1 MNKEVEAQPRGNWV
15 QKRIRNWLSR
25 RSVNYEIFGIENL
38 TGVNPET
45 GAEKTRNL
53 RSLLSQGETAIIL
66 PNHPSYGDF
75 PTYASVV
82 SKEQDLQEFMGTLVI
97 SEKYTNNPILGAPI
111 RALSYGLDLR
121 VESVNPHKYGGDKK
135 KSGMNSKAQEHVRQ
149 SQVGIAVMQGTHSV
163 EMQPARWGSV
173 RWWEGKTYLVP
184 VAFRGT
190 DKQWQGG
197 LSGFF
202 RYIKRGKAEQKAT
215 LIIGEPVSVSNMEKV
230 AEVYSEGDPD
240 PKALEK
246 NRVDFPTQLI
256 VDLHNEYVR
265 SRSLEDDPEET
276 KYTKG
281 YYEERSKYLA
291 DHPITLNL
299 NTLSNL
305 GEVVVKQED
314 EKAPE
319 PFEERSIKPLPRL
332 RFEPGSAAN

>member
-1 MNKEVEAQPRGNWV
+1 
-15 QKRIRNWLSR
+15 
-25 RSVNYEIFGIENL
+25 
-38 TGVNPET
+38 
-45 GAEKTRNL
+45 
-53 RSLLSQGETAIIL
+53 
-66 PNHPSYGDF
+66 
-75 PTYASVV
+75 
-82 SKEQDLQEFMGTLVI
+82 
-97 SEKYTNNPILGAPI
+97 
-111 RALSYGLDLR
+111 
-121 VESVNPHKYGGDKK
+121 
-135 KSGMNSKAQEHVRQ
+135 
-149 SQVGIAVMQGTHSV
+149 MQGTHSV

-202 RYIKRGKAEQKAT
+202 RYIKRGKAEHKAT

-281 YYEERSKYLA
+281 YYEERSKQLTE
-291 DHPITLNL
+291 HPVTLNL

-305 GEVVVKQED
+305 GEVVVKQEQPVAEPAE
-314 EKAPE
+314 EKKSFAW
-319 PFEERSIKPLPRL
+319 PRL
-332 RFEPGSAAN
+332 RFEPGSAAI